1 MLTRLHP
8 PLPSAGLNPYGVVHL
23 SSQLVL
29 EQAYDV
35 SVELTLPRS
44 PPNTERGN
52 FMVALF
58 AIKSRPEDPGSSPT
72 AAWAQ
77 QPPPDPYAHVTPE
90 NVVFSSR
97 RPALIPYRDPLVARA
112 ARLVFLPYHILFS
125 PRAETAALSVPMGE
139 LVEFRRDLPLALLL
153 DVQAGQ
159 TLQVY
164 AATVTLVARL
174 RGLRWLMYNHRVLS
188 FVAGTALFWF
198 AEMLSMAVAW
208 LLVAHYF
215 TGDGRQDDGGDAAT
229 AGDRGPPRLRGELY
243 REQPGRS
250 DLGVKQEEDVYDEE
264 EQEEKDVEIK
274 DEWEEGAGPETPTE
288 LSRQVHSGD
297 ADDEEEGD
305 DAWRESRPG
314 ASGFH
319 DGKGGSVRRRSSKGG
334 RA

>member
-1 MLTRLHP
+1 M
-8 PLPSAGLNPYGVVHL
+8 AHL

-58 AIKSRPEDPGSSPT
+58 AIKSRPEDPGFSLT

-112 ARLVFLPYHILFS
+112 ARLVFLPYHIFFS

-215 TGDGRQDDGGDAAT
+215 AGDGGDAGKT
-229 AGDRGPPRLRGELY
+229 GGRGPPPLRGELY
-243 REQPGRS
+243 RGQPGRA
-250 DLGVKQEEDVYDEE
+250 DPGVKQEDDTAYDEE
-264 EQEEKDVEIK
+264 EKEEKDTEIK
-274 DEWEEGAGPETPTE
+274 DEWEEGTGLETLTE
-288 LSRQVHSGD
+288 LSRRVHSGD

-319 DGKGGSVRRRSSKGG
+319 DGKGGSIRRRSSKGG
-334 RA
+334 R